1 MLRKLLLVATISTAL
16 ILSSGCV
23 TLRKSR
29 VPEFLKELSNHEFNQ
44 EERQTIGEILE
55 YVNQLEN
62 Q

>member
-16 ILSSGCV
+16 ISISGCV
-23 TLRKSR
+23 TLKKSR
-29 VPEFLKELSNHEFNQ
+29 VPEFLEELSNHEFNQ